1 MEDIKFSVIMPAYNA
16 ENEILSSIES
26 VLNQTYFNYELI
38 IVDDCSNDKTYDL
51 IKKVESENNKIKVIR
66 HDINKKA
73 GGARNTGIKE
83 ASGEYI
89 LFLDSDDVLHD
100 NDVLLKIRETLGND
114 RPDIVYLG
122 FESVGDTIQ
131 GIFLPNEDNSIKEN
145 RLLKWNYANVWDVLW
160 KKEFITDNKMKF
172 VEGKYFEDF
181 VFYYTGVLK
190 SNSYKFTEFPTFI
203 YNSGRKESMTT
214 KITPSKI
221 EDLYYNMMCFASII
235 DEVDEKYKSMIIDI
249 LKDHNR
255 YANELLNKML

>member
-1 MEDIKFSVIMPAYNA
+1 MEDIKISIIMPAYNA
-16 ENEILSSIES
+16 ENEILSSVES
-26 VLNQTYFNYELI
+26 VLKQTYSNYELI
-38 IVDDCSNDKTYDL
+38 IVDDFSNDNTYDL
-51 IKKVESENNKIKVIR
+51 VKKIESENKKVRVIR
-66 HDINKKA
+66 HDTNKKA
-73 GGARNTGIKE
+73 GGARNTGIRE

-89 LFLDSDDVLHD
+89 LFLDSDDLLHD
-100 NDVLLKIRETLGND
+100 DDVLLKIIKVLGND
-114 RPDIVYLG
+114 KPDIVYLG
-122 FESVGDTIQ
+122 FESVGETIQ
-131 GIFLPNEDNSIKEN
+131 GLFIPNESNSKKDNRILE
-145 RLLKWNYANVWDVLW
+145 WNYANVWDVLW
-160 KKEFITDNKMKF
+160 KKDFINDNNMEF

-181 VFYYTGVLK
+181 VFYYTGVFK
-190 SNSYKFTEFPTFI
+190 SNSYKYAEFPAFI